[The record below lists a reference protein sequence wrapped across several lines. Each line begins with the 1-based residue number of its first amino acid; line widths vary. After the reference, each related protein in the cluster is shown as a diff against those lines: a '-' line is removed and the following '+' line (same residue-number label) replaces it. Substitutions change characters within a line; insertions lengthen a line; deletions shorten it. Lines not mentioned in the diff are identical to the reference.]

1 MSTYDTREICAEIRV
16 DRGDAEIA
24 SEKIKQ
30 KRGRDKQIG
39 VGEREIRQIGQRIRA
54 EEDWAE
60 KRALCSAICL

>member
-1 MSTYDTREICAEIRV
+1 MIRV
-16 DRGDAEIA
+16 RSALKFEWIGGDAEIA